1 LDWWE
6 DRRVLVERIPGFV
19 ADAVVSARGPAGEG
33 DFAGVIEAVLLR
45 RGRAA
50 HELIAGLQD
59 ALARTL
65 ERLSRAAP
73 LAHADPSSIRAFH
86 AGGLPAVPLEGVR
99 GEKSRLRPWW
109 AGIAPPLA
117 VRATERVIGDR
128 FGQAITDAVEFYD
141 RQLEAWVKAK
151 LARLVELY
159 ETQAGAFREQIRRLA
174 PEFADT
180 GTIGGEGD
188 LEADLRELRGAEAE
202 AASGPPVV
210 RSR

>member
-1 LDWWE
+1 GGRPDDGARVDTTAAQQLLDEADDTIRRTRERSLDWWE

-19 ADAVVSARGPAGEG
+19 ADAVVSARGPAGGG
-33 DFAGVIEAVLLR
+33 DFAGVSEAVLVR

-117 VRATERVIGDR
+117 VRATERV
-128 FGQAITDAVEFYD
+128 
-141 RQLEAWVKAK
+141 
-151 LARLVELY
+151 
-159 ETQAGAFREQIRRLA
+159 
-174 PEFADT
+174 
-180 GTIGGEGD
+180 
-188 LEADLRELRGAEAE
+188 
-202 AASGPPVV
+202 
-210 RSR
+210 